1 MSIILEIIILALCL
15 ITACKTLPLAVRL
28 IALLS
33 ILVLT
38 AIHLANDLIK
48 SIKNNKN
55 NEKDF

>member
-1 MSIILEIIILALCL
+1 MSIILRIIILALCL
-15 ITACKTLPLAVRL
+15 ITACKALPLVVRF

-38 AIHLANDLIK
+38 AVHLANDLIK

-55 NEKDF
+55 NEKDC